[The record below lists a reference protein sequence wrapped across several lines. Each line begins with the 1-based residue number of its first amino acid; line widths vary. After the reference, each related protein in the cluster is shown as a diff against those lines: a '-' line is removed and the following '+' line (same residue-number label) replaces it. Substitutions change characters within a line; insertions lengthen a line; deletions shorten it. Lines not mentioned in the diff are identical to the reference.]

1 MLFFRVAPPSQSR
14 DKSGENDT
22 SNPGEVAIWLILP
35 SLPFSFSW
43 PLPFSYIRGIIQTR
57 SNCKFF
63 GKPNSILLIFFF
75 NLRNDIQKQNTETYV
90 KGKPQSPRINQNN
103 ICRIF
108 DLSKSYYIKYICH
121 WNIINISLVIALW
134 LLKFPSICNVTRNWR
149 LKGNLIRS
157 WHHVKDF
164 LTLLG

>member
-1 MLFFRVAPPSQSR
+1 MLFSELHLHPKAETRVEKMTQVIQVRLLFGLYCHHCLFPSVDLYHSHTSEVSP
-14 DKSGENDT
+14 KHALIVNSLEN
-22 SNPGEVAIWLILP
+22 PIL
-35 SLPFSFSW
+35 FYW
-43 PLPFSYIRGIIQTR
+43 
-57 SNCKFF
+57 
-63 GKPNSILLIFFF
+63 FFF

-90 KGKPQSPRINQNN
+90 KGKPQNPRINQNN

-134 LLKFPSICNVTRNWR
+134 LLKFPSICNVTRNGR